1 MTTETTSGPLGLF
14 KDRSFRSVWLSGAIA
29 STMRWLEMLALGIF
43 VFDLTGSPFYVA
55 VLTILRMLPL
65 ALLGA
70 FAGAI
75 AERIDRRHIQ
85 MLGLLAMTLLSWLLG
100 LLVMNDLIQLWHL
113 AVGSFLNG
121 IFWAT
126 EMPTRR
132 TLLGEIAGP
141 DRLGSAM
148 GFDSVTN
155 NGTRMLG
162 PILGGVLLEL
172 IGLDGTYFIGTALYA
187 MGFLVMA
194 QLSWQEQRSP
204 GKTGNML
211 ASVIEGL
218 RHVRDNRALVGTLVV
233 TVIFNMF
240 GFPFTSMIPVIGKE
254 TLMLSPAEIG
264 LLASAE
270 GAGAVAGALL
280 IAFCSQARFYR
291 KIYLYGTLFY
301 LLMVVIFAQS
311 TLAFV
316 SAALLLSVGL
326 GSAAFS
332 TMQSTLVFIS
342 APPEVRT
349 RIMGVLSVCIG
360 TGPIGFLHLGLLADW
375 FGAPVAITVIAVEG
389 LIALAIAYFVW
400 PEIR

>member
-1 MTTETTSGPLGLF
+1 
-14 KDRSFRSVWLSGAIA
+14 V
-29 STMRWLEMLALGIF
+29 
-43 VFDLTGSPFYVA
+43 
-55 VLTILRMLPL
+55 
-65 ALLGA
+65 
-70 FAGAI
+70 
-75 AERIDRRHIQ
+75 
-85 MLGLLAMTLLSWLLG
+85 
-100 LLVMNDLIQLWHL
+100 
-113 AVGSFLNG
+113 
-121 IFWAT
+121 
-126 EMPTRR
+126 
-132 TLLGEIAGP
+132 
-141 DRLGSAM
+141 
-148 GFDSVTN
+148 
-155 NGTRMLG
+155 
-162 PILGGVLLEL
+162 
-172 IGLDGTYFIGTALYA
+172 
-187 MGFLVMA
+187 
-194 QLSWQEQRSP
+194 
-204 GKTGNML
+204 L

-218 RHVRDNRALVGTLVV
+218 RHVRDNRSLVGTLVV

-301 LLMVVIFAQS
+301 LLMVMIFAQS

>member
-1 MTTETTSGPLGLF
+1 
-14 KDRSFRSVWLSGAIA
+14 
-29 STMRWLEMLALGIF
+29 
-43 VFDLTGSPFYVA
+43 
-55 VLTILRMLPL
+55 
-65 ALLGA
+65 
-70 FAGAI
+70 
-75 AERIDRRHIQ
+75 
-85 MLGLLAMTLLSWLLG
+85 
-100 LLVMNDLIQLWHL
+100 MNDLIQLWHL

-204 GKTGNML
+204 GKTGNVL

-218 RHVRDNRALVGTLVV
+218 RHVRDNRSLVGTLVV

-360 TGPIGFLHLGLLADW
+360 TGPIGFFHLGLLADW

-389 LIALAIAYFVW
+389 LIALMIAYFVW

>member
-204 GKTGNML
+204 GKTGNVL